1 MNKLVKRVAELDPAT
16 RKGLEAA
23 FQTPLGDDQQVAI
36 EPAPMAN
43 SDATPTNGE
52 HDPLAKY
59 RIYKGLSEQE
69 IEEIEREILRP
80 VRLGLPPE

>member
-1 MNKLVKRVAELDPAT
+1 MNKLVKRVRDLTPEA
-16 RKGLEAA
+16 RKKVEEALE
-23 FQTPLGDDQQVAI
+23 TPLGDDQQVVV
-36 EPAPMAN
+36 EPAPLAN
-43 SDATPTNGE
+43 ADATPTNGE